1 MASLIELSW
10 QAMASFAANRV
21 NILSTSLVEASG
33 FGAGRFAANRAN
45 TTSKLS
51 IWWGSARSAID
62 HASASSG
69 RGMEGLFANEGSGL
83 SWAQIAAALA
93 SGNIS
98 SISESIG
105 EGLRCHFIPEMRT
118 LPELIKYIPSSQ

>member
-1 MASLIELSW
+1 MASLIELSQ
-10 QAMASFAANRV
+10 QAMASFATDCV

-33 FGAGRFAANRAN
+33 FGAGRFAANCAN

-62 HASASSG
+62 RASAFSG
-69 RGMEGLFANEGSGL
+69 RGVERLFADGGSG
-83 SWAQIAAALA
+83 SSRAQIAAALA
-93 SGNIS
+93 SRNIS

-105 EGLRCHFIPEMRT
+105 EGLRCCFIPEMRT
-118 LPELIKYIPSSQ
+118 LPEFID